1 MPTNNYTKEQIKQLI
16 LSKSKQY
23 GVDPKLAS
31 VIAKNESSYRQNA
44 TSRDKEGRPVAYGVM
59 QLTPPTAAK
68 YGLSK
73 DKLYDAEANI
83 DAGVRML
90 KELSNKYQGRVD
102 YIAGAYHAGP
112 GAVDPKTGPIRRKG
126 YGPKTANY
134 TSKIMRDFQGQTNT
148 GNVSLVASPTATQGR
163 VPSQS
168 PTTSTTT
175 TPTNTGELS
184 KSDFDSLLAEAE
196 SLINSPNTATTATP
210 SPNMTAQAKMP
221 TPTKQQNQNQGQAK
235 TGGVDW
241 SKIKIDS
248 AKNKAF
254 TSSMAPQAPAQISR
268 DVQAM
273 SRQGQTPQPQAQGQ
287 TTNTQEGGFLSRG
300 VPGLLDDAIEV
311 GKGVLSVP
319 GAAGVLSGL
328 LIKSPTDFANVD
340 RFRREIEYGQ
350 DPRYQIGK
358 TVGNIASNIGA
369 GVAGGV
375 PGMVAYG
382 GIQALESNLLDQ
394 ANRNPDQPFS
404 FGEAAKET
412 VKGGVKAGI
421 LGKLGQYTPVNSIV
435 SRIAGNTG
443 AGTGRAIAANIAK
456 SGLNA
461 GENVITGGAVDVG
474 IDALADVGENLL
486 GNENPQNLARNR
498 YLDPTTRASAIGTD
512 LVLGSFVP
520 QGLNIGKSI
529 GAYKRGGIQEGIRT
543 LATGEAPRTVL
554 RDPQPQQTQPL
565 ENVQTGELG
574 GFDPALTIPK
584 LNDIYGTSPLNR
596 ITNRELGTNP
606 ITEQQ
611 YTRDL
616 ADGSLIPN
624 NVVNSV
630 RQAETLGLGFKPPSV
645 TQEMMPIAAK
655 PQDLPV
661 RPTQEI
667 ASPAQPAMPFRLAS
681 PNTQEMIP
689 GSMPANK
696 PAPVGVENL
705 TAEDIA
711 IIKEVEKLTAGD
723 VAKTEKPTANGEE
736 IAPVNQPVNQP
747 TATGILP
754 PAFRPPSESGLP
766 AMDNPPQ
773 GSTAGLSPSQA
784 QQQVNRFSP
793 FNTRDVSQAFNN
805 IRVDPGDNALD
816 LASRIEQNIR
826 PVTRNMA
833 YEYPPAPTT
842 KPIENTQLENIA
854 ARMSD
859 PDSAP
864 TMRQSPEKEA
874 KTLKQKQP
882 TPNKYDNFRE
892 DRVFKPPAFA
902 IGTET
907 GNLRT
912 NPPVVNKT
920 LQERNKILGRLTPE
934 EAVKKENQTG
944 PLTNKDV
951 NLVFKGFG
959 EGRRMVS
966 EDTKAYNKREDRD
979 IKKFLTYFT
988 ADEGKTST
996 MGGEGAEP
1004 ITNYLKQLREAR
1016 RQRPIAV
1023 EPKALAMSSPVKP
1036 FNRIIKA
1043 DKSALPVA
1051 TEKPAPR
1058 SITELKQAIG
1068 GGQKLSTQE
1077 MEILKKALSSKKKEI
1092 APAPVA
1098 TEKPVEAEKAA
1109 LPSRPLPVEAEKV
1122 KEKLPTKVKSLSD
1135 GYTSELASPYLDNVV
1150 KSRFKLVNIDDLIT
1164 SHDNLLN
1171 KNAVFPKELQPRDR
1185 GRNIAALIG
1194 EKGIIPA
1201 FKPQLLGDAG
1211 IPSQGAPIVGND
1223 NIVESGNKRII
1234 AMRTMYDG
1242 NNKKQIQEYK
1252 TWLRSNAKK
1261 FGIDPKQIT
1270 DDGRVVMIRER
1281 ETALTPEERVKFTR
1295 IANESD
1301 IEEYNPV
1308 ERAMVDAE
1316 ALDMA
1321 KLDKIGGTGD
1331 LLANENA
1338 KFIEDFV
1345 NKVAA
1350 PANRGKLIKDGEL
1363 TQSGLRRVQNAMF
1376 IKAFGD
1382 DPETVRILSDITE
1395 STRADYKNIA
1405 NALVSKAPRI
1415 AQIRAKS
1422 TDNAS
1427 YDISPDI
1434 MIALNKYA
1442 NLRKTRMSADDYIK
1456 QEAIEGTKL
1465 NENQQ
1470 QLLRLLDASK
1480 RDGSLLKNSLD
1491 KYLDIAQKEVNENAN
1506 QNSMFGGLGPQKD
1519 DVVKDVVKEA
1529 FSVVQRKKALAA
1541 EKRAAK
1547 AKKELKKAGK
1557 SGDIIGKIFS
1567 EEGSITLGPGP
1578 GGQGGRA
1585 FFNPKTFGV
1594 AKEFAVS
1601 KFEALGRKFAAG
1613 SAEHLEAFK
1622 KSIEQSFGSN
1632 IKPYINDLYKFAN
1645 DPSKDLKTPVDF
1657 QPMNST
1663 NKIVNTPANQQKLP
1677 GMNKPPTKQ
1686 PLPSS
1691 TLAPFKTGQNLN
1703 NANQQNLP
1711 GMTSPQKQPLP
1722 ASTVAPFKTGQN
1734 LKNAQQQNLP
1744 GMTPANKTAPL
1755 PPTNSFRSGNT
1766 GQPPMQQQN
1775 LPGMTQNLPA
1785 KADGD
1790 PWLKTLS
1797 SHIKANMLT
1806 RPASA
1811 IGDLIGTNL
1820 RNVGKN
1826 VISDPIRGAVDKALS
1841 KLPAVEETT
1850 PGTFQPRNKE
1860 RTFVASKGSVVS
1872 NVKKAITE
1880 GVPNAVKIATK
1891 KGLTPEQ
1898 LAEVEAHEIKSKEA
1912 KTPGLKNVINP
1923 LLKLEDKY
1931 INAVGRARSA
1941 LDSPGYEYALNDAI
1955 ESSLRTRAK
1964 NTGQSVDQLRQAVE
1978 RVKAQGQNYN
1988 PNDKWA
1994 KDLIE
1999 EATKEANYQTL
2010 RDDNFLSEKLSKF
2023 KANLWKGDKSKQIA
2037 AFVLDQAAPFA
2048 RTQSNILRQAS
2059 DATVGGIFKGGRA
2072 IARSV
2077 KRGGL
2082 TKQDQSQIARSAG
2095 DVALGA
2101 TAIGAGATL
2110 ASKGLAER
2118 NISFNPFSG
2127 EDKEEKELNRAAN
2140 RPAGAIRIGKR
2151 AVTPHWLGT
2160 LKPVFEFGVA
2170 IQKALSNKEKTGEEK
2185 AKAVFDQIINSALD
2199 NPISTGARD
2208 IAAAAF
2214 GDEKKQSLRREVI
2227 KRAGVGAVPL
2237 GVSDLAAPV
2246 NKALTGKAATERL
2259 PKIEGK
2265 DLKEDLKEEI
2275 FNRIPYFREK
2285 KGTPRYTALGDLNEI
2300 PLLQA
2305 IDPFRSKEERR
2316 TPVTQELTKINVG
2329 LSPLQRDKKTE
2340 SPEQFAQRQE
2350 LVGKFTNKQLTAL
2363 VEDGFY
2369 KTLNKRKEKTPL
2381 DTFSERQLKEK
2392 LVKGTEQESHAGQLS
2407 IPAKV
2412 FVNLLKSEAKKPLGD
2427 IKKNIKNKKIEGFLG
2442 RK

>member
-59 QLTPPTAAK
+59 QLTPPIAAK

-134 TSKIMRDFQGQTNT
+134 TSKIMRDFQGQTANS
-148 GNVSLVASPTATQGR
+148 NASLAASPRATQNP

-168 PTTSTTT
+168 PTTSLA
-175 TPTNTGELS
+175 NTGELS

-196 SLINSPNTATTATP
+196 SLLSGSSPSQNTATTATP
-210 SPNMTAQAKMP
+210 SPNITAQVKPPM
-221 TPTKQQNQNQGQAK
+221 PTKQQSQSK

-273 SRQGQTPQPQAQGQ
+273 SKQGQMPQPQGQTANP
-287 TTNTQEGGFLSRG
+287 QEGGFLSRG
-300 VPGLLDDAIEV
+300 VPGLIDDAIQV
-311 GKGVLSVP
+311 GKQVVSVP

-328 LIKSPTDFANVD
+328 PIKSPTDFANVE
-340 RFRREIEYGQ
+340 RFKREIEYGQ
-350 DPRYQIGK
+350 DPRYQTGK
-358 TVGNIASNIGA
+358 TVGNVASNIGA
-369 GVAGGV
+369 GVAGGI

-382 GIQALESNLLDQ
+382 GIQGLEANLLDQ
-394 ANRNPDQPFS
+394 ANRNPDQPLS

-443 AGTGRAIAANIAK
+443 AGAGRAIAANIAK

-461 GENVITGGAVDVG
+461 GENVLTGGTVDVG
-474 IDALADVGENLL
+474 IDALADVAENLA

-498 YLDPTTRASAIGTD
+498 YLDPATRASAIGTD

-520 QGLNIGKSI
+520 QGLNIGKSV
-529 GAYKRGGIQEGIRT
+529 GAYRRGGIQEGIRT

-574 GFDPALTIPK
+574 GFNPALTIPS
-584 LNDIYGTSPLNR
+584 LRQSPMRYDTIDLPQNTTGQLPETKNMLPVTQDMR
-596 ITNRELGTNP
+596 RLPTKTRYETMDFPRTAELAPPG
-606 ITEQQ
+606 
-611 YTRDL
+611 YTRDPNDL
-616 ADGSLIPN
+616 SLIPDN
-624 NVVNSV
+624 QLEAIG
-630 RQAETLGLGFKPPSV
+630 QAEAMQLPFQPPPNV
-645 TQEMMPIAAK
+645 TQEMTMPLLPSEQYKRFNAFQTGQFPTDNLPANQGTSIL
-655 PQDLPV
+655 QRNDLPITQMPLTKDF
-661 RPTQEI
+661 PT
-667 ASPAQPAMPFRLAS
+667 
-681 PNTQEMIP
+681 
-689 GSMPANK
+689 
-696 PAPVGVENL
+696 
-705 TAEDIA
+705 
-711 IIKEVEKLTAGD
+711 
-723 VAKTEKPTANGEE
+723 
-736 IAPVNQPVNQP
+736 
-747 TATGILP
+747 
-754 PAFRPPSESGLP
+754 SGLP
-766 AMDNPPQ
+766 KFGTAPSPLNNQDVSEALNSIQRRPESYQTSNIPEAMPSAMTVAARNLENNIAPATRQAATPESEALRIAQGLENNVLPQTANMIPPTKDMRSVNRGLEGEGVTPRQLPTPVDSESPTPRQLPPISRPLDTLNEGAPPQ
-773 GSTAGLSPSQA
+773 RTTAERLKIMGIPPGFQ
-784 QQQVNRFSP
+784 P
-793 FNTRDVSQAFNN
+793 FQT
-805 IRVDPGDNALD
+805 
-816 LASRIEQNIR
+816 
-826 PVTRNMA
+826 TNMA
-833 YEYPPAPTT
+833 ESYNPSNKTLNQVFRNIGQADKRFFSEQT
-842 KPIENTQLENIA
+842 KPIGPNTKNNLRYA
-854 ARMSD
+854 TA
-859 PDSAP
+859 DSGDTAN
-864 TMRQSPEKEA
+864 
-874 KTLKQKQP
+874 L
-882 TPNKYDNFRE
+882 
-892 DRVFKPPAFA
+892 
-902 IGTET
+902 GTENAKSLT
-907 GNLRT
+907 SYLEQVRSAKNTKPMQNKPL
-912 NPPVVNKT
+912 PVT
-920 LQERNKILGRLTPE
+920 
-934 EAVKKENQTG
+934 
-944 PLTNKDV
+944 KDMKNV
-951 NLVFKGFG
+951 
-959 EGRRMVS
+959 
-966 EDTKAYNKREDRD
+966 
-979 IKKFLTYFT
+979 
-988 ADEGKTST
+988 
-996 MGGEGAEP
+996 
-1004 ITNYLKQLREAR
+1004 
-1016 RQRPIAV
+1016 
-1023 EPKALAMSSPVKP
+1023 
-1036 FNRIIKA
+1036 
-1043 DKSALPVA
+1043 ALP
-1051 TEKPAPR
+1051 KPKPR
-1058 SITELKQAIG
+1058 SITQLKQAIG

-1077 MEILKKALSSKKKEI
+1077 MDVLKQALSSKKKEI
-1092 APAPVA
+1092 APAQAPA
-1098 TEKPVEAEKAA
+1098 SIERPLEAEKPL
-1109 LPSRPLPVEAEKV
+1109 LPSKPLAVEPEKV

-1135 GYTSELASPYLDNVV
+1135 GYTSELASPYLDGVV

-1185 GRNIAALIG
+1185 ARNIAALIG

-1234 AMRTMYDG
+1234 AMRTMYGG

-1281 ETALTPEERVKFTR
+1281 ETPLTPEERIKFTR
-1295 IANESD
+1295 VANESD

-1316 ALDMA
+1316 ALDIG

-1345 NKVAA
+1345 NKVAT

-1395 STRADYKNIA
+1395 STKADYKNIA

-1422 TDNAS
+1422 NENAS
-1427 YDISPDI
+1427 YDISSDI
-1434 MIALNKYA
+1434 MMALNKYA

-1480 RDGSLLKNSLD
+1480 RDGGLLKNSLD
-1491 KYLDIAQKEVNENAN
+1491 KYLDIAQKEVNQNAN
-1506 QNSMFGGLGPQKD
+1506 QNNMFGGLGPQKD

-1529 FSVVQRKKALAA
+1529 FSVVQKKKALAA

-1578 GGQGGRA
+1578 GGQQGGRA
-1585 FFNPKTFGV
+1585 FFNPKTFGI

-1632 IKPYINDLYKFAN
+1632 IKPYIDDLYKFAN

-1663 NKIVNTPANQQKLP
+1663 NKIANTPA
-1677 GMNKPPTKQ
+1677 
-1686 PLPSS
+1686 S
-1691 TLAPFKTGQNLN
+1691 
-1703 NANQQNLP
+1703 QQNLP

-1722 ASTVAPFKTGQN
+1722 ASTVAPFKTGQS

-1744 GMTPANKTAPL
+1744 GMTPVNKTAPL

-1811 IGDLIGTNL
+1811 LGDLIGTNL

-1826 VISDPIRGAVDKALS
+1826 IISDPIRGAVDKALS

-1850 PGTFQPRNKE
+1850 SGTFQPRNKE

-1872 NVKKAITE
+1872 NTRKAITE
-1880 GVPNAVKIATK
+1880 GVPNALKIATK

-1898 LAEVEAHEIKSKEA
+1898 LAEVEAHELKSKEA
-1912 KTPGLKNVINP
+1912 KTPGLKNIINP

-1931 INAVGRARSA
+1931 INAVGRTRSA
-1941 LDSPGYEYALNDAI
+1941 LDAPGYEYALNDAI

-1964 NTGQSVDQLRQAVE
+1964 NTGQSIDQLRQAVE
-1978 RVKAQGQNYN
+1978 RVKTQGQNYN

-2023 KANLWKGDKSKQIA
+2023 KANLWKGGKSKQIA

-2059 DATVGGIFKGGRA
+2059 DATVGGIFKGGQA
-2072 IARSV
+2072 IARSI

-2082 TKQDQSQIARSAG
+2082 TKEDQSQIARSAG

-2101 TAIGAGATL
+2101 TAIGAGAAL

-2227 KRAGVGAVPL
+2227 KRAGVGVVPL
-2237 GVSDLAAPV
+2237 GVSDLATPV

-2265 DLKEDLKEEI
+2265 NLKEDLKEEI
-2275 FNRIPYFREK
+2275 FNRIPYVREK
-2285 KGTPRYTALGDLNEI
+2285 TGTARYTALGDLNEI